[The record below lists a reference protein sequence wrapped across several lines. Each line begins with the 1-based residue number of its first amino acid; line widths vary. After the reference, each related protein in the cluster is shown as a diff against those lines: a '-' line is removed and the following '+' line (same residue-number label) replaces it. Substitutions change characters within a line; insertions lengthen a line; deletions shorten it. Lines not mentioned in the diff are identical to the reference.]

1 LELLLD
7 NYLKKVKAP
16 KWKPGVHWRQTPI
29 KKINSFH

>member
-1 LELLLD
+1 MLD

-16 KWKPGVHWRQTPI
+16 KWKPGIHWRNTPI